1 MNFVG
6 VDIFDLVRDPNR
18 QEFGL
23 TEAEDARLDNM
34 LKRIRCAAAEMA
46 VVPH

>member
-6 VDIFDLVRDPNR
+6 VNIFDLIGDPNR

-23 TEAEDARLDNM
+23 IEAEDARLDNM
-34 LKRIRCAAAEMA
+34 LERIRHAAAEMA